1 MPKTSIKTLAERL
14 SVIQRSLNAPKGQFN
29 KFGKYTYRS
38 CEDILHAVKKLLS
51 FGSLHLTISDEV
63 ISINGR
69 FYIKA
74 TATISDGTDQ
84 ISASAFAREDDS
96 KKGMDLAQLT
106 GSTSS
111 YARKYAL
118 NGLLCID
125 DMKDNDSET
134 VTNPTLTIEP
144 NQEEGRPSIP
154 RENLTLFQ
162 LLQSSA
168 ESIIYAIDVDNP
180 EVVKQCWDELTD
192 QEKSLIWTAK
202 SKGGWFTQAQK
213 DAIRNRGKSTLRPS
227 TTRKIKP
234 VSEDKPKQ

>member
-1 MPKTSIKTLAERL
+1 MPKTSTNLAERL

-63 ISINGR
+63 ISIDGR

-154 RENLTLFQ
+154 QETLALFQ
-162 LLQSSA
+162 KMALLQSSA
-168 ESIIYAIDVDNP
+168 EAIIGAIDVDDP
-180 EVVKQCWDELTD
+180 GAVKQCWDELTKD
-192 QEKSLIWTAK
+192 EKGLIWTAK

-213 DAIRNRGKSTLRPS
+213 DAIRNREKSTLIP
-227 TTRKIKP
+227 TRETKP
-234 VSEDKPKQ
+234 VEDKPKQ